1 MSKKENY
8 SYFDEFINLS
18 DCIVKSTEIL
28 NSVFEN
34 FNIDELSE
42 KTIEVHN
49 FENEADKIV
58 HKMRNY
64 LIKDFLPPIDRED
77 IAEIGNK
84 LDDIEDSVDEIM
96 INLKILNINEI
107 KSDVMELAKILLLSA
122 NAVKEIFLN
131 FKNFRKTD
139 LVKKRIIEVNS
150 LEEKGDR
157 AYEKAISLLYQN
169 EKDAINLIKWTN
181 IYNSLENTIDFCEQL
196 SDCIEDVILVN
207 S

>member
-1 MSKKENY
+1 MSKENY
-8 SYFDEFINLS
+8 NYFDEFIKLT
-18 DCIVKSTEIL
+18 DYIVQSTEIL
-28 NSVFEN
+28 NGVFGN
-34 FNIDELSE
+34 FNIDELDK

-49 FENEADKIV
+49 LENEADRII

-77 IAEIGNK
+77 IVRIGNK

-96 INLKILNINEI
+96 INLKILNIKEV
-107 KSDVMELAKILLLSA
+107 KSDVLELSEILLSSSNL
-122 NAVKEIFLN
+122 VKEMFLN

-139 LVKKRIIEVNS
+139 LVKKKIIEVNN

-157 AYEKAISLLYQN
+157 AFEKIMTSLYKN
-169 EKDAINLIKWTN
+169 EKDAVRLVKWTN
-181 IYNSLENTIDFCEQL
+181 IYNSLEETIDFCEHL
-196 SDCIEDVILVN
+196 SDYLEDVILTN

>member
-49 FENEADKIV
+49 FENEADKII

-77 IAEIGNK
+77 IVEIGNK

-96 INLKILNINEI
+96 INIKILNITEV
-107 KSDVMELAKILLLSA
+107 KSEVMELTKILLLSA

-139 LVKKRIIEVNS
+139 LVKKRIIEVNN

-157 AYEKAISLLYQN
+157 AYEKAISSLYQT
-169 EKDAINLIKWTN
+169 EKDAINLVKWTN
-181 IYNSLENTIDFCEQL
+181 IYNSLEDTIDFCEQL